1 MLPIVMIASMASS
14 CSSSV
19 STPAVLAFFFWSRV
33 AAFFGALVKGLNPF
47 NAVKNVGK
55 TIGKGVK
62 KGAKVVGK
70 GVKKG
75 AQAIGRSAKKTGRA
89 IGRSTKKTGRAIKG
103 LFRRRRCFTPE
114 TPIKLLNGKIVPMK
128 DLQLGDILINDSI
141 VDAVM
146 TIRNTEEAYY
156 KLPGNILVTGSHYV
170 KHGHKYIQ
178 VMHLPGAKPTS
189 TIDPVVNCL
198 ITNDHKIPVGDF
210 TFWDWDDHLVP
221 TLENVD
227 TLINKIRIRK
237 KKYMI
242 IE

>member
-1 MLPIVMIASMASS
+1 LLGFI
-14 CSSSV
+14 
-19 STPAVLAFFFWSRV
+19 R
-33 AAFFGALVKGLNPF
+33 GLNPF
-47 NAVKNVGK
+47 KAIGGGFKKVGK
-55 TIGKGVK
+55 AIGK
-62 KGAKVVGK
+62 
-70 GVKKG
+70 
-75 AQAIGRSAKKTGRA
+75 SAKKTGRA
-89 IGRSTKKTGRAIKG
+89 IKKSAKKTGRAIKRSTQKTG
-103 LFRRRRCFTPE
+103 RAFKKAGRGIKKAFRIKRRRCFAPE
-114 TPIKLLNGKIVPMK
+114 TPIKLENGETVLIKNLK
-128 DLQLGDILINDSI
+128 LGDVLINGSI

-221 TLENVD
+221 TH
-227 TLINKIRIRK
+227 
-237 KKYMI
+237 
-242 IE
+242 